1 MQQCRRIPQEIQEL
15 DAEKNRSG
23 DGDENDE
30 EDEDEDKEEEDADG
44 PLTSRE
50 WFVLF
55 NSTNTKKK
63 LRTKDLANDSAAPR
77 PARFWTVFPVAGFGC
92 LGTAF
97 VTKWTWS
104 SNQLVPTSELHSKF
118 VWETTRGEAGEEVHK
133 PSLSKMSTCLSAY
146 SYFATHG

>member
-63 LRTKDLANDSAAPR
+63 KKTSHKR
-77 PARFWTVFPVAGFGC
+77 
-92 LGTAF
+92 
-97 VTKWTWS
+97 S
-104 SNQLVPTSELHSKF
+104 SE
-118 VWETTRGEAGEEVHK
+118 
-133 PSLSKMSTCLSAY
+133 
-146 SYFATHG
+146 